1 MAEKF
6 QIHVI
11 DDELDVDETFSGYAT
26 ESVLHA
32 MHRTGRK
39 GIPLGC
45 RGGGCGVCTVQ
56 VVKGEF
62 DTKAMSACHISSED
76 LAENTVLA
84 CRIFPKNDL
93 EIQITG
99 KIRKRFVKKA
109 NPMLIAT
116 QKNRS

>member
-1 MAEKF
+1 M
-6 QIHVI
+6 QYIIRVI
-11 DDELDVDETFSGYAT
+11 DEELDVDESFRANEG

-56 VVKGEF
+56 VASGKYRQ
-62 DTKAMSACHISSED
+62 KAMSACHISKED

-84 CRIFPKNDL
+84 CRIFPQEDL
-93 EIQITG
+93 EIRITG
-99 KIRKRFVKKA
+99 KIRRRFVAKA
-109 NPMLIAT
+109 NPMLKT
-116 QKNRS
+116 SRNSSRV